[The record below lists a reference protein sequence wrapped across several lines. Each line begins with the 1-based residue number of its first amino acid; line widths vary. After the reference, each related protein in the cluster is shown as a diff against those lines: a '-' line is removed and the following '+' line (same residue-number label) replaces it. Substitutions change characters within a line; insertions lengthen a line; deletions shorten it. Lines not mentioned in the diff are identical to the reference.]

1 MITEPR
7 VALTERQRALA
18 TAIERIAAA
27 AEREQRD
34 LSEQELAHIG
44 ALAAEVAT
52 LTRAINLGTDV
63 AASAASGG
71 VHRGHAPARG
81 PPPSGDGESFL
92 RWRQVRARTGLSRA
106 SIWRGVRTGT
116 FPRPVQIMGPHAV
129 GWLLSEIDRWIQSRV
144 AQRDQHQ
151 PRRAPHSPGR
161 PRKAVASATIR
172 KPRPAAGCATSSR
185 QGT

>member
-1 MITEPR
+1 MGSFDHGGAAMITEPR

-44 ALAAEVAT
+44 AVAAEVAT

-71 VHRGHAPARG
+71 VHRGHALAVKKMKEASRLFLSDLSMTT
-81 PPPSGDGESFL
+81 PPL
-92 RWRQVRARTGLSRA
+92 R
-106 SIWRGVRTGT
+106 
-116 FPRPVQIMGPHAV
+116 F
-129 GWLLSEIDRWIQSRV
+129 
-144 AQRDQHQ
+144 
-151 PRRAPHSPGR
+151 
-161 PRKAVASATIR
+161 
-172 KPRPAAGCATSSR
+172 
-185 QGT
+185 

>member
-18 TAIERIAAA
+18 AAIERIAAA
-27 AEREQRD
+27 AERERRD

-44 ALAAEVAT
+44 GLAAEVAT

-71 VHRGHAPARG
+71 VPRGHALARG

-106 SIWRGVRTGT
+106 SIWRAVRAGT
-116 FPRPVQIMGPHAV
+116 FPRPVPIMGPHAV
-129 GWLLSEIDRWIQSRV
+129 GWIASEIETWIQSRV
-144 AQRDQHQ
+144 AQRDHQ
-151 PRRAPHSPGR
+151 QQRRAPHSPGR
-161 PRKAVASATIR
+161 PRKAVA
-172 KPRPAAGCATSSR
+172 AGT
-185 QGT
+185 